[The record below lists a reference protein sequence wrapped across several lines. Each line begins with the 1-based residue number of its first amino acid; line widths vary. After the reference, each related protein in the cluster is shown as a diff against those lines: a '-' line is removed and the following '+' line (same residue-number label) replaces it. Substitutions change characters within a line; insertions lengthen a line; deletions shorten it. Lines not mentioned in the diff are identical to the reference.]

1 MHESPRTSSASTD
14 EVSQVTRLA
23 RWAWTLRAQHNAKRR
38 VARVCDFGLK
48 KPLDGEVLDLKKPL
62 SDKAYH
68 LTGYCGGEPKSFP
81 CVWSPVRICSCIFLG
96 AISQISGPKKP
107 LSGQPFEIFALKKP
121 LLGQGKREIFRLK
134 KPLSGQSLAG
144 VSRGLGKWRTSAALD
159 GWSWA
164 GHRVHHVVWVVQGI
178 EHATSGGSGG
188 GVKRKELMDSSMT
201 LAQTGTNMA
210 REFPYWEHVTRAK
223 SQRVMSDEGILVR
236 QKISKA
242 IWSYKTT
249 GDLFSFAF

>member
-38 VARVCDFGLK
+38 VARVC
-48 KPLDGEVLDLKKPL
+48 
-62 SDKAYH
+62 
-68 LTGYCGGEPKSFP
+68 
-81 CVWSPVRICSCIFLG
+81 
-96 AISQISGPKKP
+96 
-107 LSGQPFEIFALKKP
+107 
-121 LLGQGKREIFRLK
+121 
-134 KPLSGQSLAG
+134 
-144 VSRGLGKWRTSAALD
+144 ALD

-188 GVKRKELMDSSMT
+188 GVKMKELMDSSMT

-210 REFPYWEHVTRAK
+210 REFPYWEH
-223 SQRVMSDEGILVR
+223 VMSDEGILVR

-249 GDLFSFAF
+249 GDLFSFAFEFTLLSMAG